1 MRIVMIARIGAL
13 ATLAS
18 LAGCGRPAREPA
30 STGMPT
36 RKPGLWEQVL
46 TRDGK
51 PGKLGGLKICLDAAS
66 DLKVGVFGRHFAKG
80 TCQKS
85 VNRDATGAY
94 HFNSSCTL
102 KGGELVSTRGAAA
115 GDFTSRYDVQSDI
128 SVSGSPIETMNGTH
142 AIHITGR
149 YRGPC
154 PSGMRPGDINLGSG
168 MKINIDQLPTFLG
181 AGGGP

>member
-1 MRIVMIARIGAL
+1 MRIMMLARVAAL

-18 LAGCGRPAREPA
+18 LAGCGRPARDPA

-36 RKPGLWEQVL
+36 RRPGLWEQVL

-51 PGKLGGLKICLDAAS
+51 PGKLGDLKICLDAAS
-66 DLKVGVFGRHFAKG
+66 DLKLGVFGHHFAKG
-80 TCQKS
+80 ECQKS
-85 VNRDATGAY
+85 VSRDAIGAY
-94 HFNSSCTL
+94 HFRSSCTL
-102 KGGELVSTRGAAA
+102 TGGELVSTRGSAT

-128 SVSGSPIETMNGTH
+128 SISGSPIEPMNGMH

-154 PSGMRPGDINLGSG
+154 PAGMRPGDISLGSG
-168 MKINIDQLPTFLG
+168 MKINIDQLPAFLG
-181 AGGGP
+181 AGGGA

>member
-1 MRIVMIARIGAL
+1 MRIVIFARAGAM

-18 LAGCGRPAREPA
+18 LAGCGKPVGESA

-36 RKPGLWEQVL
+36 RRPGLWEQVL

-51 PGKLGGLKICLDAAS
+51 PGKLGRLKICLDAAS
-66 DLKVGVFGRHFAKG
+66 DLKLGVFGRHFAKG
-80 TCQKS
+80 ECQKS
-85 VNRDATGAY
+85 VSHDATGAY
-94 HFNSSCTL
+94 HFSSSCSL
-102 KGGELVSTRGAAA
+102 KGGELVSTRGAAN

-128 SVSGSPIETMNGTH
+128 SVSGSPVEPMNGTH

-154 PSGMRPGDINLGSG
+154 PAGMRPGEINVGAG
-168 MKINIDQLPTFLG
+168 MKINIDRLPTFLG
-181 AGGGP
+181 GSVGS